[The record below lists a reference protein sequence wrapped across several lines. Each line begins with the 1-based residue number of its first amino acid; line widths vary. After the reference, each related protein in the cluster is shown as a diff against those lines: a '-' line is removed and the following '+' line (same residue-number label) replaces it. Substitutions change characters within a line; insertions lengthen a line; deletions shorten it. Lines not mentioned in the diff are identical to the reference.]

1 MAYVRW
7 DCECTSGHR
16 FRELLGFGFEAVY
29 ITMVWHMQFKSSVDP
44 KKHQKGALARR
55 IPNKI
60 THTNLVFGVKGYNGC
75 RENGE
80 HLYQPTKVDLYGND
94 GVCVCVD
101 LLKRSKTC
109 TWISI
114 FGSLWD
120 LYLDGILTNLTYMKF
135 KLQILYWFIARLRGL
150 PLWYFIFGWHAYYFN
165 LHEVCS
171 FKFYSRGHRP
181 IVDTC
186 ANEAIPQW
194 GKLDLISHVY
204 LQIFGIDMVINKCL
218 VIPWFSCWKAV
229 VSNLHGTFIIMN
241 LAQNVL

>member
-1 MAYVRW
+1 M
-7 DCECTSGHR
+7 TSLVLR
-16 FRELLGFGFEAVY
+16 FALSVVNLAIEKIYPTFG
-29 ITMVWHMQFKSSVDP
+29 S
-44 KKHQKGALARR
+44 G
-55 IPNKI
+55 
-60 THTNLVFGVKGYNGC
+60 
-75 RENGE
+75 
-80 HLYQPTKVDLYGND
+80 
-94 GVCVCVD
+94 VCVD

-109 TWISI
+109 TWISN

-135 KLQILYWFIARLRGL
+135 KLQILYWFVARLRGL

-194 GKLDLISHVY
+194 GKHDLISHVY

>member
-1 MAYVRW
+1 M
-7 DCECTSGHR
+7 
-16 FRELLGFGFEAVY
+16 
-29 ITMVWHMQFKSSVDP
+29 
-44 KKHQKGALARR
+44 
-55 IPNKI
+55 
-60 THTNLVFGVKGYNGC
+60 
-75 RENGE
+75 
-80 HLYQPTKVDLYGND
+80 
-94 GVCVCVD
+94 CVCVD

-194 GKLDLISHVY
+194 GKHDLISHVY
-204 LQIFGIDMVINKCL
+204 LQTFGIDMVINKCL